1 LRIADCGL
9 KKTFH
14 SRHRQFAIRFGA
26 IYGADFEVADWG
38 SQESAIRNPQSAIRM
53 PVTGFEKFTSLQD
66 KIRLALEVCKTLR
79 QDKERLEAELAR
91 ARDLL
96 AEANTDNERLRS
108 HVERLMTERD
118 SMRGNIEA
126 MLHEI
131 AKLEMEAE
139 SLSR

>member
-1 LRIADCGL
+1 MSVSGL
-9 KKTFH
+9 
-14 SRHRQFAIRFGA
+14 
-26 IYGADFEVADWG
+26 
-38 SQESAIRNPQSAIRM
+38 
-53 PVTGFEKFTSLQD
+53 EKFASLQD

-79 QDKERLEAELAR
+79 QDKERLETELAR

-96 AEANTDNERLRS
+96 AETNMENERLS
-108 HVERLMTERD
+108 AQVERLVAERD
-118 SMRGNIEA
+118 STRSNIEA